1 MFWSWEW
8 WFHRIVGGEW
18 WLITRGQAA
27 LPRFAPHPLGTANC
41 PRGQEHQ
48 LHHQHRHYR
57 GMTDEIFLPKGTIQ
71 SNNILF

>member
-1 MFWSWEW
+1 MFWSWDW
-8 WFHRIVGGEW
+8 WLHRIVGGEW

-48 LHHQHRHYR
+48 LHHQHRHY
-57 GMTDEIFLPKGTIQ
+57 
-71 SNNILF
+71 